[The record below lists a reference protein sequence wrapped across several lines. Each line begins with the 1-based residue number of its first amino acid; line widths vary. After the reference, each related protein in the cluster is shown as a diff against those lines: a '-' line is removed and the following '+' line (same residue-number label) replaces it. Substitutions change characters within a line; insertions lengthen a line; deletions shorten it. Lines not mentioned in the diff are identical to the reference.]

1 MFGFHFFY
9 YIYSLFLV
17 SLLVCL
23 RRCEEFR
30 QNRMKSIDRFAV
42 EDPRT
47 PDQIKEEEEI
57 TKRLKQAYKLAKLNA
72 AKKKEKD
79 KIGGLKKHDEYGGG
93 DQDEDEGEKHLGG
106 SQGKLS
112 ARSGQSSGRAEKE
125 SKGLITPKKQG
136 LPQETIKEG
145 EHEDEDAENED
156 EEDHFGSDDEE
167 EVDPEEAAIKAAF
180 DDFSSLSNLEGF
192 TADVIPIS
200 LIQEAFI
207 RICNQFVSQ
216 EIIDKAVLD
225 TDEVDMNLEEYT
237 FPEFRLVFKRYPF
250 LICLLYFLF
259 F

>member
-1 MFGFHFFY
+1 
-9 YIYSLFLV
+9 
-17 SLLVCL
+17 
-23 RRCEEFR
+23 
-30 QNRMKSIDRFAV
+30 MKSIDRFAV

-79 KIGGLKKHDEYGGG
+79 KIGGLKKHDEYGG
-93 DQDEDEGEKHLGG
+93 DQDEDEGEKHHGG

-207 RICNQFVSQ
+207 RICNQFISQ

-250 LICLLYFLF
+250 SYPFIVFYFIFLDVDLF
-259 F
+259 